1 MKTYHLLAVVIMTFA
16 AVACSKDDEA
26 TSPENYLIFGDI
38 TRTVRAAGMDPV
50 SCKEVTKD
58 GKPWL
63 EFVIS
68 WASSLQIALINE
80 QEYVAIAIPSSRL
93 DEEIDLSTY
102 SADTTESWAVSYWCG
117 PMWQY
122 FSTTGIEGRL
132 DYRGFPSRLFEP
144 GSTLK
149 ISHIDVLTWQ
159 IDLNARFDA
168 DAFERGEDYYMNI
181 YHKGEIMDLK
191 CHYLGK
197 PEVVYLLPP
206 NLRRPTF

>member
-93 DEEIDLSTY
+93 DEE
-102 SADTTESWAVSYWCG
+102 
-117 PMWQY
+117 
-122 FSTTGIEGRL
+122 
-132 DYRGFPSRLFEP
+132 
-144 GSTLK
+144 TLK